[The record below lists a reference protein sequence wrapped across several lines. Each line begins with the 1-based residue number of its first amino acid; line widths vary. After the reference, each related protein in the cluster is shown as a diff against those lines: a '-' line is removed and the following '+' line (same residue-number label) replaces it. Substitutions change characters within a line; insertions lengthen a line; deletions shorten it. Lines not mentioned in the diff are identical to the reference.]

1 MTKCTPWLLPLVAV
15 MLSGCEIGDAVF
27 NSEHI
32 RGSGRVVQ
40 EKRDVRGFNQV
51 RLSGVGNLE
60 IQQGNHE
67 ESLTVEADDNIM
79 PRIRTDVEDG
89 TLVIG
94 LEPRVSVSPTAAIRY
109 QLTVRE
115 LSALGVSGS
124 GDIHSASLRGQ
135 AFGVHVSGSG
145 KIMLDELTATTLT
158 ADISGSGTVEMSG
171 KVDSQNIHISGSGD
185 YDCGRLQS
193 DSTEVTVS
201 GSGDSRVW
209 ADKNLGVHVSG
220 SGNVEYYGNP
230 QVSKRV
236 SGSGGVR
243 KLGDRP

>member
-1 MTKCTPWLLPLVAV
+1 MTKCAPWFLPLVAV

-40 EKRDVRGFNQV
+40 EKRDVHGFNQV
-51 RLSGVGNLE
+51 RLSGVGSLE
-60 IQQGNHE
+60 IRQGNQ
-67 ESLTVEADDNIM
+67 ESLTVEADDNIL

-94 LEPRVSVSPTAAIRY
+94 MEPRVSVSPTAEIRY

-135 AFGVHVSGSG
+135 SFGVHVSGSG
-145 KIMLDELTATTLT
+145 KIMLEELTATTLT

-201 GSGDSRVW
+201 GSGDSKVW
-209 ADKNLGVHVSG
+209 ADKSLGVHVSG

-230 QVSKRV
+230 QVSKHV
-236 SGSGGVR
+236 SGSGGVC
-243 KLGDRP
+243 KLADRP